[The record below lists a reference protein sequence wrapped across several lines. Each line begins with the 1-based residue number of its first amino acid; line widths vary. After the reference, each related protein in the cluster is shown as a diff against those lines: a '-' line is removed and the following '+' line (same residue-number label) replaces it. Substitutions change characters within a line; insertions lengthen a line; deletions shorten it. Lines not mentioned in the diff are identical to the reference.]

1 MNRYEYTL
9 VLRALIFEERGKS
22 MLSPSNWDYR
32 FLETA
37 IESFL
42 ALDRYCG
49 YFIAI
54 HPLIQSLA
62 CYQCM
67 KRYMLFHDDERWA

>member
-9 VLRALIFEERGKS
+9 VLRSLIFEERGKS

-42 ALDRYCG
+42 ALHRYCG
-49 YFIAI
+49 HAI
-54 HPLIQSLA
+54 CLLFMLSL
-62 CYQCM
+62 
-67 KRYMLFHDDERWA
+67 LGL